1 MDQKASARRIS
12 HGIGRVMVLHRL
24 HVQRSTAPY
33 HLYGG
38 QLPILDFI
46 GAHDGCTQKDVAD
59 FMQVSPPS
67 IATSVKRMQK
77 AGLLE
82 KVSNERDL
90 RCNRLSLTEEGERAV
105 TACKAGFDAVTLQML
120 DGFSSEEREAL
131 SSYIGRMIRNLST
144 EEYRSRNIFS
154 LLEEEKVCHAKQQK
168 EGAGL
173 V

>member
-1 MDQKASARRIS
+1 
-12 HGIGRVMVLHRL
+12 
-24 HVQRSTAPY
+24 
-33 HLYGG
+33 
-38 QLPILDFI
+38 
-46 GAHDGCTQKDVAD
+46 
-59 FMQVSPPS
+59 
-67 IATSVKRMQK
+67 MQK

-120 DGFSSEEREAL
+120 DGFSPEEREAL